1 MKKSLLFVLCL
12 LAALP
17 FLAQK
22 VYSLEECI
30 EVAIKNS
37 LLTQQAQLNLQDAG
51 TDITQARHNKYP
63 DLNLSIG
70 HGLNFGRSIDPSTND
85 FINQQITRG
94 GFYAGSNVPV
104 WQAGRFNQAVRQYQ
118 YAEEAARWALKNQED
133 NLRLQVTLA
142 YLLVLNSQDQASRLR
157 IQEELTAQQLRRLED
172 LDKNGAALPGA
183 LSDMR
188 GQLASEQISRLD
200 AEQQI
205 STSKLSLAQL
215 MNIPFDNNMQIAP
228 DSRTGTLNQGESSW
242 ARLAESMNYHALIRS
257 GEFTQQSVLSYIQ
270 SLKASRYPQ
279 FGIGMEMGSNYS
291 SAYQIQ
297 GSKVKFTKQISNNF
311 NYAVGLS
318 LSLPILNNYRL
329 RSNLQKAQTLLQ
341 RSKNDIA
348 QARNLV
354 QQRIGEALLL
364 QANAGERFRILQN
377 QVDAFRESFRIAEV
391 RFNQGVLNS
400 VEYLVVKN
408 NLDRSEI
415 QAITARYE
423 LSFREKVVEF
433 YANLKQ

>member
-1 MKKSLLFVLCL
+1 MKKSLFLVLCL

-118 YAEEAARWALKNQED
+118 YAEEASRWALKNQED

-157 IQEELTAQQLRRLED
+157 IQEELTAQQLGRLED

-183 LSDMR
+183 LADMR
-188 GQLASEQISRLD
+188 GQLASDQISRLD
-200 AEQQI
+200 AEQLI

-215 MNIPFDNNMQIAP
+215 MNIPFDNTMQIAP
-228 DSRTGTLNQGESSW
+228 DTRTGSQNQDESSR

-257 GEFTQQSVLSYIQ
+257 GEFTEQSVQSYIQ

-354 QQRIGEALLL
+354 QQRIEEALLL

-423 LSFREKVVEF
+423 LSFRDKVVEF
-433 YANLKQ
+433 YANLR